1 MVIRRVF
8 AFAWWSIAIVVV
20 TVAVTLSA
28 ARLLLP
34 GMSEYRVQL
43 QSVAEKVIKHPVSI
57 GSLDAAWHG
66 LSPVLKL
73 NQVVVSDKRFPDG
86 KLIVDEVHV
95 ALDVIESLRQR
106 QWITAG
112 VRLIGIRLNL
122 QTDLLDPG
130 AKQRD
135 FGSLAWLLLQ
145 KSIAIEDLQLDWSDP
160 GLFES
165 PVKFTG
171 LSMRLVNEGSRH
183 QFMVQTDLPE
193 SLGSKLKA
201 AADLRGTG
209 TDFQTWGGRVYLKT
223 ESLSLAAVQHLFP
236 DSLIVASGSLDFEL
250 WAGIYNLQARWGTGS
265 FAVHEARFR
274 NATADAQA
282 VTADLLSSQFYWRA
296 MKQGWKAGLNGLE
309 LQRDARI
316 AWPASDVQLT
326 IGTGSGLNIEG
337 GMTLVVLEELDAL
350 FPLMPWIDAD
360 ALAMVDRLQPQGLL
374 RDAGFRFRLVEG
386 SAPAFAARA
395 KIENLQIAA
404 NGGLPGVRGL
414 SGSIEGNLQSGNL
427 YLQSSRASLVIPKLF
442 PAALELE
449 HLDGVV
455 HWQRYA
461 EMFRI
466 ESKRLTMNSAS
477 LGLVTRWQLDWPYAQ
492 SSPWLDMQLAL
503 DDLPIAEVRHFLPE
517 KIMPSRAVA
526 WLQQA
531 LVSGIATDARVL
543 LQGRLNQMPFDHH
556 EGRFEARFDFENTV
570 LDYHPTW
577 GQIDELGGTAVFTG
591 RSMYITG
598 TTGRILESPVERVVV
613 VMKDLKEPLLEIRGT
628 AGGTLAAMLEYTSS
642 SPLGAQFGRLI
653 DGMDSSGDARLQL
666 ELDIPLKPELGKVRV
681 SGDVALDSNELVP
694 KGGGIGLTDI
704 HGTLHFTGGGIS
716 VDKARARVLGQ
727 PVRVSVYRK
736 GKAGQSKT
744 VVDIDGK
751 LKLVDLM
758 RKKEFVLAP
767 HISGAARWRALL
779 NIQNQPGPGTQQ
791 VELELRSDLKGVAID
806 LPEPFKKSSN
816 DSRDLWIRWSP
827 GQESVLPFTIHYA
840 DIADAQMLLAAN
852 GLGLRKLHVRFNGG
866 MAQLPDDDVI
876 HLSGYVDELDLGRWI
891 SVFSAAPAGGVK
903 PPPLTVDLSVKKF
916 YLAGAR
922 VKNIQATGNMPDP
935 WYFKVEGEGA
945 NGWVRWLFADK
956 AIPARL
962 MANLQYLVVTSREQP
977 EGDESTGSMRPKALP
992 EMDISVAKLNWDERD
1007 LGSIKVIAKH
1017 SLQGIEFET
1026 LELDSKALS
1035 FKGSGAWLER
1045 NGRQS
1050 TSFQAGI
1057 QGGELGELVL
1067 LLRTGSTVKGGKLDG
1082 SIQLNWPGSPADF
1095 SLATVEAEFDLSA
1108 KDGRLA
1114 SVDEGGAG
1122 KLLSLFSL
1130 NTLQRRLTLDFSDVF
1145 KEGFTFDKM
1154 QGHFVVMDG
1163 DAFTNDFTIKGSSA
1177 VINIAGRTGLVAR
1190 DYDQLVTV
1198 TPQVSSTLPIAG
1210 VLAGGPAIGAAVF
1223 IADKLVGDKFNRM
1236 TRIQYQV
1243 TGSWE
1248 EPVYKKLGSE
1258 VESGIRQ

>member
-1 MVIRRVF
+1 MV
-8 AFAWWSIAIVVV
+8 
-20 TVAVTLSA
+20 
-28 ARLLLP
+28 
-34 GMSEYRVQL
+34 
-43 QSVAEKVIKHPVSI
+43 
-57 GSLDAAWHG
+57 LD
-66 LSPVLKL
+66 
-73 NQVVVSDKRFPDG
+73 
-86 KLIVDEVHV
+86 I
-95 ALDVIESLRQR
+95 IESLRQR
-106 QWITAG
+106 QWITSG

-122 QTDLLDPG
+122 QTDLLNRG
-130 AKQRD
+130 VKQQGFD
-135 FGSLAWLLLQ
+135 SLAWLLLQ
-145 KSIAIEDLQLDWSDP
+145 KSIAIEDVQLDWSDP

-171 LSMRLVNEGSRH
+171 LSLQLVNEGSRH
-183 QFMVQTDLPE
+183 QLMVQTDLPG
-193 SLGSKLKA
+193 SLGNRLKA

-209 TDFQTWGGRVYLKT
+209 TDFQSWRGRVYVKT
-223 ESLSLAAVQHLFP
+223 EGLALAAVQQLFP
-236 DSLIVASGSLDFEL
+236 ESPVVISGSLDLEL
-250 WAGIYNLQARWGTGS
+250 WAGIRNLQAQWGSGS
-265 FAVHEARFR
+265 FALHAARFE

-282 VTADLLSSQFYWRA
+282 MTADALSSRFHWRA
-296 MKQGWKAGLNGLE
+296 VKQGWKAGLNGLE
-309 LQRDARI
+309 LQRDGRTT
-316 AWPASDVQLT
+316 WPASDVQLT

-350 FPLMPWIDAD
+350 LPLMPWVDAD

-374 RDAGFRFRLVEG
+374 HDVGFRFRLVEG

-442 PAALELE
+442 PAALEIE

-503 DDLPIAEVRHFLPE
+503 DDLPIAEVRRFLPE
-517 KIMPSRAVA
+517 KIMPPRAVA

-531 LVSGIATDARVL
+531 LVSGTATDARVL
-543 LQGRLNQMPFDHH
+543 LQGRLDQMPFDHQ

-570 LDYHPTW
+570 LDFHPTW
-577 GQIDELGGTAVFTG
+577 GQLDELGGTAVFTG
-591 RSMYITG
+591 RSMHITG

-628 AGGTLAAMLEYTSS
+628 AGGTLAGMLEYTSS
-642 SPLGAQFGRLI
+642 SPLGARFGRLI
-653 DGMDSSGDARLQL
+653 DGMASSGDARLQL
-666 ELDIPLKPELGKVRV
+666 ELDIPLKPELGKVRI
-681 SGDVALDSNELVP
+681 SGDVALDSNDLVP

-704 HGTLHFTGGGIS
+704 HGTLHFTGDGIS

-758 RKKEFVLAP
+758 RKKGVVLAP

-779 NIQNQPGPGTQQ
+779 NIQNQPRPGTQQ

-806 LPEPFKKSSN
+806 LPEPFKKSAN
-816 DSRDLWIRWSP
+816 DSRDLRIRWTP
-827 GQESVLPFTIHYA
+827 GQESTRPFAIRYA
-840 DIADAQMLLAAN
+840 DIADAQMLLAAHAR
-852 GLGLRKLHVRFNGG
+852 GLRKLHVRFNAGT
-866 MAQLPDDDVI
+866 AQLPEDDVI
-876 HLSGYVDELDLGRWI
+876 HLSGHVHELALGRWI
-891 SVFSAAPAGGVK
+891 SVFSSAPAGGAK
-903 PPPLTVDLSVKKF
+903 PPPLTVDLSVKNF

-922 VKNIQATGNMPDP
+922 VKNIQVTSKLPDP
-935 WYFKVEGEGA
+935 WYFKVEGEGTS
-945 NGWVRWLFADK
+945 GWVRWLFADK

-962 MANLQYLVVTSREQP
+962 MANLQHLVITSQEQP
-977 EGDESTGSMRPKALP
+977 EGAETTGGMRPQALP
-992 EMDISVAKLNWDERD
+992 EMNISVANLNWAERD
-1007 LGSIKVIAKH
+1007 LGSIKLIAKR

-1026 LELDSKALS
+1026 LDLDSKALV
-1035 FKGSGAWLER
+1035 FTGSGAWLER
-1045 NGRQS
+1045 DGRQS
-1050 TSFQAGI
+1050 TRFHAGI
-1057 QGGELGELVL
+1057 QGGELGELAL
-1067 LLRTGSTVKGGKLDG
+1067 LLKTGSVVKGGKLDG

-1095 SLATVEAEFDLSA
+1095 SLATVEAEFDLRA
-1108 KDGRLA
+1108 EDGRLV
-1114 SVDEGGAG
+1114 SVDKGGAG

-1145 KEGFTFDKM
+1145 KEGFTFDEM
-1154 QGHFVVMDG
+1154 RGHFVVMDG

-1177 VINIAGRTGLVAR
+1177 TIDIAGRTGLVAQ

-1210 VLAGGPAIGAAVF
+1210 AIAGGPAIGAAVF
-1223 IADKLVGDKFNRM
+1223 LADKLVGDKFNRI

-1243 TGSWE
+1243 TGSWDK
-1248 EPVYKKLGSE
+1248 PVYKKLGQSD
-1258 VESGIRQ
+1258 

>member
-1 MVIRRVF
+1 M
-8 AFAWWSIAIVVV
+8 VV
-20 TVAVTLSA
+20 TLAVTLSA

-43 QSVAEKVIKHPVSI
+43 QSVAQRVLKHPVRI

-73 NQVVVSDKRFPDG
+73 NQVVVSDKNFPDG
-86 KLIVDEVHV
+86 KLSIDEVDV
-95 ALDVIESLRQR
+95 VLDIVESLRQR
-106 QWITAG
+106 QWITSG

-122 QTDLLDPG
+122 QTDLLNG
-130 AKQRD
+130 GVKQQG

-145 KSIAIEDLQLDWSDP
+145 KSIAIEDVQLDWSDP
-160 GLFES
+160 GLFEF

-171 LSMRLVNEGSRH
+171 LSLQLVNEGSRH
-183 QFMVQTDLPE
+183 QLMVQTDLPG
-193 SLGSKLKA
+193 SLGDRLKA

-209 TDFQTWGGRVYLKT
+209 TDFQSWRGQVYLKT
-223 ESLSLAAVQHLFP
+223 EGLALAVVQQLLPEFP
-236 DSLIVASGSLDFEL
+236 VVINGSLDLEL
-250 WAGIYNLQARWGTGS
+250 WAGIRRLQAQWGSGS
-265 FAVHEARFR
+265 FALHAARFE

-282 VTADLLSSQFYWRA
+282 VTADALSSRFYWRA
-296 MKQGWKAGLNGLE
+296 VKQGWKAGLNGFE
-309 LQRDARI
+309 LQRDGRTS
-316 AWPASDVQLT
+316 WPASDVQLT

-350 FPLMPWIDAD
+350 LPLMPWVDAD

-374 RDAGFRFRLVEG
+374 HDAGFRFRLVEG

-395 KIENLQIAA
+395 EIENLQIAA

-461 EMFRI
+461 EMFRV

-503 DDLPIAEVRHFLPE
+503 DDLPIAEVRRFLPE
-517 KIMPSRAVA
+517 KIMPPKAVA

-531 LVSGIATDARVL
+531 LVSGTATDARML
-543 LQGRLNQMPFDHH
+543 LQGRLDQMPFDHH
-556 EGRFEARFDFENTV
+556 EGRFEARFDFDNTV
-570 LDYHPTW
+570 LNFHPTW
-577 GQIDELGGTAVFTG
+577 GQLDELGGTAVFTG
-591 RSMYITG
+591 RSMQITG

-613 VMKDLKEPLLEIRGT
+613 VMKDLKKPLLEIRGT
-628 AGGTLAAMLEYTSS
+628 AGGTLAGMLEYTSS

-653 DGMDSSGDARLQL
+653 DGMDSSGDATLQL

-681 SGDVALDSNELVP
+681 SGDVALDNNDLVP

-704 HGTLHFTGGGIS
+704 HGTLHFTGDGIS

-727 PVRVSVYRK
+727 PVRVSVYHK

-758 RKKEFVLAP
+758 RKKEGVLAP

-779 NIQNQPGPGTQQ
+779 NIQNQPRPGAQQ
-791 VELELRSDLKGVAID
+791 LELELRSDLKGVAID

-816 DSRDLWIRWSP
+816 ESRELRIRWTP
-827 GQESVLPFTIHYA
+827 GQESTLPFAIRYA
-840 DIADAQMLLAAN
+840 DIADAQMLLAARAK
-852 GLGLRKLHVRFNGG
+852 GLRKLHVRFNAGT
-866 MAQLPDDDVI
+866 AQLPEDDVI
-876 HLSGYVDELDLGRWI
+876 HLSGHVDELALGRWI
-891 SVFSAAPAGGVK
+891 SLFGSAPVDGAK
-903 PPPLTVDLSVKKF
+903 PPPLTVDLSVKNF
-916 YLAGAR
+916 YLGGAR
-922 VKNIQATGNMPDP
+922 VKNIQVTSKLPDP

-945 NGWVRWLFADK
+945 SGWVRWLSADK

-962 MANLQYLVVTSREQP
+962 MANLQHLVITSQEQP
-977 EGDESTGSMRPKALP
+977 EGAETTGGMRPQALP
-992 EMDISVAKLNWDERD
+992 EMNIGVANLNWAERD
-1007 LGSIKVIAKH
+1007 LGSIKLIAKR

-1026 LELDSKALS
+1026 LDLDSKALV
-1035 FKGSGAWLER
+1035 FTGSGAWLER
-1045 NGRQS
+1045 EGRQS
-1050 TSFQAGI
+1050 TRFHAGI
-1057 QGGELGELVL
+1057 QGGELGELAL
-1067 LLRTGSTVKGGKLDG
+1067 LLKTGSVVKGGRLDG

-1095 SLATVEAEFDLSA
+1095 SLATVEAEFDLRA
-1108 KDGRLA
+1108 EDGRLV
-1114 SVDEGGAG
+1114 SVDKGGAG

-1145 KEGFTFDKM
+1145 KEGFTFDEM

-1177 VINIAGRTGLVAR
+1177 TIDIAGRTGLVAQ

-1210 VLAGGPAIGAAVF
+1210 AIAGGPAIGAAVF
-1223 IADKLVGDKFNRM
+1223 LADKLVGDKFNRI
-1236 TRIQYQV
+1236 TRVQYQV
-1243 TGSWE
+1243 TGSWD
-1248 EPVYKKLGSE
+1248 EPVYKKLGQ
-1258 VESGIRQ
+1258 GD